1 MMKVEK
7 IDPEKLEF
15 YVKRSLKLS
24 MIEIS
29 EDKMEGFKRD
39 FEKQI
44 GYIKKIDEIKID
56 ETLQHLQRSDQ
67 L

>member
-44 GYIKKIDEIKID
+44 GYIKKIDEIEID
-56 ETLQHLQRSDQ
+56 ETLQHLQSSD
-67 L
+67 